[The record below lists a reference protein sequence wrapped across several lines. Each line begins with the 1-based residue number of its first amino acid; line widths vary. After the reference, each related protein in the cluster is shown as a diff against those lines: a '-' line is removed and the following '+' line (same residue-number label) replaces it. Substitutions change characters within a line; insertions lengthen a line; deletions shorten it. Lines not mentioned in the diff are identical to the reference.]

1 MKALI
6 LAAGYGTRLRPYTDR
21 TPKALFPIAG
31 RPVIDRLIRQLAAA
45 GCRAVMVNTHHL
57 GDRVAAFLSGQSYP
71 IPIQVRHEPE
81 ILGTGGAIKNVEDF
95 WDDHPFMVVNSDIA
109 TDVDFRRLYAVHGAH
124 PHPVTLVLH
133 DDAALNSVQVNPED
147 DITGFNSLSDAERAA
162 PGLRQLTFTG
172 IQVLDPGILPLFPRG
187 KYSSSIDVF
196 RQLIHNGE
204 KIRAWIPENI
214 YWKDIGTPD
223 RYREAVVDQ
232 IAPEAFTGSW
242 PDTGDLPIR
251 WQTLA
256 GDGSDRKWFRL
267 TRQNRSLILVD
278 HGIRQ
283 ADGPS
288 EADAF
293 IDIGRHL
300 KQCSV
305 PVPDIFGYDRFAGLV
320 ILEDLGDRHLQHM
333 VQEASETDV
342 VALYEHT
349 IAVQIHMGLAGA
361 EGFDPRWAF
370 QTPVYDADLVMEKEC
385 RYFVDAFINEYLQLD
400 VDVEML
406 RDEFEQIADRAAG
419 AEIVGFMHRDFQSRN
434 IMVRD
439 DKIFFIDFQGGR
451 RGPLAYD
458 LASLLIDPYVALP
471 VSIRDHFID
480 VACRIVTET
489 HAGAPEQFR
498 RDLQYCALA
507 RNLQILGA
515 FGFLTLK
522 KEKPFFRD
530 FIPPAVK
537 TLGETLSGRFGNKFR
552 KLRHLFDQIECS
564 LPADS
569 HISRGASNTSK
580 E

>member
-45 GCRAVMVNTHHL
+45 GCRAIIVNTHHL
-57 GDRVAAFLSGQSYP
+57 GDRVAAFLCEQSYP

-81 ILGTGGAIKNVEDF
+81 ILGTGGAIQNVADF
-95 WDDHPFMVVNSDIA
+95 WDDRPFMVVNSDIV

-133 DDAALNSVQVNPED
+133 DDASQNSVQVTSGD
-147 DITGFNSLSDAERAA
+147 DITGFGPPSDGKKAA

-187 KYSSSIDVF
+187 KFSSSIDVF
-196 RQLIHNGE
+196 RQLIHSGE

-223 RYREAVVDQ
+223 RYRQAVVDRM
-232 IAPEAFTGSW
+232 APEAFTGFR
-242 PDTGDLPIR
+242 PDTGDFPIR

-267 TRQNRSLILVD
+267 SQQNRSLILAD

-283 ADGPS
+283 ADGVF

-300 KQCSV
+300 KQCLV
-305 PVPDIFGYDRFAGLV
+305 PVPDILGYDRFAGLV
-320 ILEDLGDRHLQHM
+320 ILEDLGDRHLQQM
-333 VQEASETDV
+333 VQGASETDV
-342 VALYEHT
+342 VALYERI
-349 IAVQIHMGLAGA
+349 IAAQIHMGLAA
-361 EGFDPRWAF
+361 ADGFDPQWAF
-370 QTPVYDADLVMEKEC
+370 QTPVYDAHLVLEKEC
-385 RYFVDAFINEYLQLD
+385 RYFVDAFINAYLRLD
-400 VDVEML
+400 VDVDTM
-406 RDEFEQIADRAAG
+406 RDEFEQIADGAAG

-439 DKIFFIDFQGGR
+439 GNIFFIDFQGGR

-471 VSIRDHFID
+471 AAIRDHLTD
-480 VACRIVTET
+480 VACRMVSET
-489 HAGAPEQFR
+489 RAGTPEQFR

-537 TLGETLSGRFGNKFR
+537 TLDEFLSGPLGKKFPKLR
-552 KLRHLFDQIECS
+552 KLHGQIEGA
-564 LPADS
+564 LPTGVDRIQS
-569 HISRGASNTSK
+569 SSEIND
-580 E
+580 